1 MLVKYCEHQFNI
13 ERGCSTVRLGTLR
26 SYRKDDPN
34 FLRFDQKEGHL
45 DVSKKSGVE
54 LRGAKA
60 SEFTGIEVR
69 GNTEISI
76 AGGARVTRQLR
87 FPRNCF
93 IYCLSQ
99 AAPDIRL
106 GSCLDPKYDDWFEI
120 RDKERFISRLGK
132 SLFGQLGVGDLELRS
147 NVSSEY
153 LPTSIHMY
161 PIHGPVS
168 YGGRNPTLDHG
179 NFDEIMD
186 TIRNLIEWIFR
197 KPRHHESLKE
207 YRIVFAFTDRA
218 GELIGVKADHKD
230 IELLPE
236 SEV

>member
-1 MLVKYCEHQFNI
+1 MLVKYCERQFNI
-13 ERGCSTVRLGTLR
+13 ERGYRTVCLGTLR

-34 FLRFDQKEGHL
+34 FLRFDQKEGHW
-45 DVSKKSGVE
+45 DVSKKPGVE

-69 GNTEISI
+69 GNTEIFI

-106 GSCLDPKYDDWFEI
+106 AHRLDPKYDDWFEI
-120 RDKERFISRLGK
+120 RDKERFISKMGQ
-132 SLFGQLGVGDLELRS
+132 SLFEQLGVDDLELCS
-147 NVSSEY
+147 NVSSEC
-153 LPTSIHMY
+153 LPTGIRLF
-161 PIHGPVS
+161 PFHGPVS
-168 YGGRNPTLDHG
+168 YDGRNPTLDHG

-186 TIRNLIEWIFR
+186 TIRNPIEWIFH
-197 KPRHHESLKE
+197 KPRHHERLKE

-218 GELIGVKADHKD
+218 GEIIGVKADHKD
-230 IELLPE
+230 VELLPE

>member
-1 MLVKYCEHQFNI
+1 MLVKYCERKYNI

-26 SYRKDDPN
+26 SYSRDDPN
-34 FLRFDQKEGHL
+34 FLRFDQHEGHL
-45 DVSKKSGVE
+45 DVSKKPGVK
-54 LRGAKA
+54 LRGTEA
-60 SEFTGIEVR
+60 SEFTGIVVR
-69 GNTEISI
+69 GNTEMII

-87 FPRNCF
+87 FPKNCF

-106 GSCLDPKYDDWFEI
+106 ARRLDPKYDDWFEI
-120 RDKERFISRLGK
+120 RDKARFICRLGK
-132 SLFGQLGVGDLELRS
+132 SLFEQLGVDDLELRS

-153 LPTSIHMY
+153 LRTGIRMY
-161 PIHGPVS
+161 PFHGPVS
-168 YGGRNPTLDHG
+168 YDGRKATLDRE
-179 NFDEIMD
+179 NFDEIMN
-186 TIRNLIEWIFR
+186 TIRNPFEWVFR

-218 GELIGVKADHKD
+218 GELIGVKKD
-230 IELLPE
+230 KKIVELLPE